1 MIYASACVPNSPH
14 VKNIPWKDGWMSVH
28 ALAAERVY
36 ILILGKMDRKPVG
49 GGYFCLQRMRIFSV
63 AFAVV
68 FRPTNI

>member
-1 MIYASACVPNSPH
+1 
-14 VKNIPWKDGWMSVH
+14 MSVH